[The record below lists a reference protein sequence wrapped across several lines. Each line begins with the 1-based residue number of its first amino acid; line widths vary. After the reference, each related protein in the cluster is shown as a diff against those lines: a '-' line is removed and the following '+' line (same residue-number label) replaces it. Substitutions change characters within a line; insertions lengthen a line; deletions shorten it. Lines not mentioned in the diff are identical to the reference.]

1 MKKNKYNVIEFV
13 GGMDDGCIQVKPFS
27 KPTGEVIRT
36 ISRNGL
42 VKKCFNHAEGREWTV
57 ESTQPIDFNQEG
69 SWMWDEVA
77 SN

>member
-1 MKKNKYNVIEFV
+1 MKENKYNVIEFV
-13 GGMDDGCIQVKPFS
+13 GGMDDGCIQVKTFS
-27 KPTGEVIRT
+27 EPTGEVIRT

-57 ESTQPIDFNQEG
+57 ESTQPIDFYQEG